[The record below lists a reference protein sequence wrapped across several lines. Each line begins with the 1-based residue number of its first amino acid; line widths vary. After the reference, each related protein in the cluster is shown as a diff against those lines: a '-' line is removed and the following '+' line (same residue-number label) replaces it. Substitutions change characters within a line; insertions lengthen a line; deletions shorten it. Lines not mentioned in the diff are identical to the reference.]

1 MKPGLSCRVV
11 VALVA
16 VSALGLGAVGTLR
29 FFKAEGQR
37 RAAIAVAADQV
48 RQLET
53 AQSTIA
59 ELRHNEA
66 SIAKAAAAE
75 AARQPFGQ
83 RLIAISEEHRQAAVA
98 AMLPFEPDREVPV
111 PFTHFESG
119 GSKAELRY
127 TPSTGL
133 STLDIAGYR
142 VVTFSR
148 QGFPLKLVGLGPGQF
163 AVFFR
168 ETPSSRLF
176 LYVVDAAGMRETRLA
191 GPGDAEPVL
200 RESMVWE
207 GRLLA
212 ILYDNQRRVN
222 EIVEIDPGA
231 AAEIQTPRVVA
242 ALPTLEDPAG
252 SNYEMMATL
261 FMLPHGNRL
270 WIVGGTLVSTLS
282 GNDFAVV
289 GRLSACERAQDVIL
303 SEQGPTVLCLAKR
316 RDGPAFLLSQWAA
329 GGLVG
334 GYEAIAGG
342 GVPFGPA
349 VEAGRPTAK
358 QALSSADLAGLLH
371 RDLVGNQVSGV
382 MELGTNNLEGRIAWS
397 QVYFLNG
404 LLDLLLI
411 SRSDER
417 AFERFAPLIGE
428 IKRRLDIEMSALDRV
443 LASAIGYEAKAFTA
457 HREPRIFAV
466 QTARLLLLANR
477 YRREIPNGAPLPAF
491 EDLQQRVFEL
501 KGHIDAF
508 RVSSGGA
515 DEPRGGRT
523 YLMWPKGSA
532 FYFDGLNV
540 PYNHQNEWAY
550 SVLDTLKGA
559 RSLSDEDRLARQRA
573 TDIIDHFLEGVT
585 RRGVMPES
593 GIWPYWWG
601 RASRSWT
608 EADGISVN
616 TPAYPGDRLDAFIS
630 FKSIDVMSVLSAER
644 FSGLA
649 TRPELIAGIRDLVAN
664 GSVYPFVSAS
674 FVSRGYLPELQP
686 NIGLRYARMTAPWEM
701 QNAVWAL
708 LSVPPDADRP

>member
-1 MKPGLSCRVV
+1 MKLGLSRRVG
-11 VALVA
+11 VALAAVA
-16 VSALGLGAVGTLR
+16 VLGLGAAGTLR
-29 FFKAEGQR
+29 FFKAEALR
-37 RAAIAVAADQV
+37 RAAITVAADHA

-53 AQSTIA
+53 VQKTIA
-59 ELRHNEA
+59 ELRQNEA
-66 SIAKAAAAE
+66 LAIQAAARKAS
-75 AARQPFGQ
+75 GL

-98 AMLPFEPDREVPV
+98 AMPPFESGLEVPI

-119 GSKAELRY
+119 GTKAELRY

-133 STLDIAGYR
+133 STLDIADYR
-142 VVTFSR
+142 AVTFSR
-148 QGFPLKLVGLGPGQF
+148 QGFPLKLVSLGPARF

-168 ETPSSRLF
+168 EMPSSRLF
-176 LYVVDAAGMRETRLA
+176 VNILDGAGMREIQLA

-200 RESMVWE
+200 RESIAWD
-207 GRLLA
+207 GRLLG

-222 EIVEIDPGA
+222 EVVEVDLAA
-231 AAEIQTPRVVA
+231 AAETQAPRVIA

-261 FMLPHGNRL
+261 FMLPGRDRL
-270 WIVGGTLVSTLS
+270 WIVGGTLVSSLS
-282 GNDFAVV
+282 KNEFAVV
-289 GRLSACERAQDVIL
+289 GRLSACERAQDVAL

-316 RDGPAFLLSQWAA
+316 KDGSAFLLSRWEA

-334 GYEAIAGG
+334 GYEDIAAD
-342 GVPFGPA
+342 GVPFDLA
-349 VEAGRPTAK
+349 VKAGRPTTD
-358 QALSSADLAGLLH
+358 QAFSPAGIAGLLRRDLAGS
-371 RDLVGNQVSGV
+371 QVSGV
-382 MELGTNNLEGRIAWS
+382 MELGTNNLEGRVAWS
-397 QVYFLNG
+397 QIYFLNG

-428 IKRRLDIEMSALDRV
+428 VKRRLDIEMSALDRV
-443 LASAIGYEAKAFTA
+443 LASAVGYEAKAFTA

-477 YRREIPNGAPLPAF
+477 YRREVPHGASLPAF
-491 EDLQQRVFEL
+491 EGLRQRVFEL
-501 KGHIDAF
+501 QGHIDAF
-508 RVSSGGA
+508 QVSSGGA
-515 DEPRGGRT
+515 DEPKAGRS

-550 SVLDTLKGA
+550 SVLDTLKSERMLDQA
-559 RSLSDEDRLARQRA
+559 DSLARQRA
-573 TDIIDHFLEGVT
+573 VDIIDHFLEGVT
-585 RRGVMPES
+585 RRGAMPES

-601 RASRSWT
+601 RAARSWT
-608 EADGISVN
+608 ESDGVSIN

-644 FSGLA
+644 FSEPA

-674 FVSRGYLPELQP
+674 FVARGYLPELQP
-686 NIGLRYARMTAPWEM
+686 IVGLRYARMTAPWEM

-708 LSVPPDADRP
+708 LSLPLAADKR